1 MISKKRERLS
11 KITNKLAKP
20 FLFLNPD
27 HLTILGI
34 ILSVL
39 GFITFVSQHFIL
51 AFLFYSFSVLLD
63 AIDGEVARIKGKASP
78 RGAYLD
84 TIADRY
90 VEFIMLFGFL
100 FIEMPPFILN
110 FDVWL
115 FLVLF
120 GSLLT
125 TYAKA
130 AAKEKLNKKIGPCL
144 LERGERGII
153 LLFSVLILNFDKNI
167 VTYVF
172 VLLAFLTNLSAF
184 QRISNA
190 LASTH

>member
-1 MISKKRERLS
+1 MISKKRNRLS

-20 FLFLNPD
+20 FLFLKPN
-27 HLTILGI
+27 HITGLSI
-34 ILSVL
+34 ILAVL
-39 GFITFVSQHFIL
+39 GFLTFVSQHFIP

-78 RGAYLD
+78 KGAYLD

-90 VEFIMLFGFL
+90 VEFVILLGFL
-100 FIEMPPFILN
+100 FVEMPPFILN

-130 AAKEKLNKKIGPCL
+130 AAKEKLNKEIVSCL

-153 LLFSVLILNFDKNI
+153 LLFSVLILNFDKNM
-167 VTYVF
+167 VTYIF
-172 VLLAFLTNLSAF
+172 ILLAFLTNFSAI
-184 QRISNA
+184 QRILNA
-190 LASTH
+190 LAS